1 MNNENP
7 IIVGLDI
14 GTTKIAA
21 VAGRKNQ
28 YGKLEILAFG
38 RADSSGVNHGEV
50 MNVEECI
57 RSIKVALDQ
66 CLAFNPH
73 LQIKEVYVGIAGR
86 HIKSI
91 QSRGERVVSNAEEVI
106 RKEDIEALIRD
117 QYKTCMPIGDDI
129 IDIIPQDF
137 TVGSVHGLTQQQIV
151 GMSGVKVSANFH
163 IISGDRGAIR
173 NIHRSVTHSG
183 LKTRDLVLQPLASAA
198 AVMCAD
204 DLEAG
209 VAIVDIGGGTTDL
222 AVFHDGMLKHTAVIP
237 IAGVNI
243 TNDIRQGLGVLR
255 SQAEQMKTQFGV
267 ALEDHAKPNA
277 FITIPGLKG
286 QAPKEISARNLAKII
301 EARMVDI
308 LDYVQYHLKEQDLM
322 SKLNGGIILTGG
334 GSQLNFLPQLTEFR
348 TGLHARIGL
357 PNEHLAG
364 GHIKELAK
372 PMYATA
378 IGLIL
383 RGYDDFENS
392 RQPFVSFN
400 NDNQVSLAD
409 RDAEKETPVKPI
421 SIEEELLAHFGDS
434 SSIDTGIH
442 YEAHATPNDE
452 FTPESASGEVFPS
465 DLFNQGTAPT
475 HTDGSENERMEKR
488 NRTIRGVFAT
498 VKKGVLRMF
507 DGLDNLDDKPLN

>member
-21 VAGRKNQ
+21 IAGRKNQ

-57 RSIKVALDQ
+57 RSIQVALNQ

-91 QSRGERVVSNAEEVI
+91 QNRGERVVSNAEEVI

-137 TVGSVHGLTQQQIV
+137 TVGSVHSLTRQQVI
-151 GMSGVKVSANFH
+151 GMSGVKVSGNFH

-173 NIHRSVTHSG
+173 NIHRSVTHAG
-183 LKTRDLVLQPLASAA
+183 LKTKDLVLQPLASAA
-198 AVMCAD
+198 AVMNAD

-222 AVFHDGMLKHTAVIP
+222 AVFHDGILKHTAVIP
-237 IAGVNI
+237 MAGVNI

-255 SQAEQMKTQFGV
+255 SQAEQMKVQFGV

-286 QAPKEISARNLAKII
+286 QQPKEISARNLAKII

-308 LDYVQYHLKEQDLM
+308 LDYVQYHLKEQQLM
-322 SKLNGGIILTGG
+322 GKLNSGIILTGG
-334 GSQLNFLPQLTEFR
+334 GSQLSYLPQLTEFR
-348 TGLHARIGL
+348 TGMHARVGY

-364 GHIKELAK
+364 GYIKEFAK

-400 NDNQVSLAD
+400 DDKPVNVTEQEG
-409 RDAEKETPVKPI
+409 EKAPVAQPL
-421 SIEEELLAHFGDS
+421 SIEEELQAQFGDS
-434 SSIDTGIH
+434 TIMPTASG
-442 YEAHATPNDE
+442 DE
-452 FTPESASGEVFPS
+452 NPVYNQPEYTPELTSQEQTPAG
-465 DLFNQGTAPT
+465 DLFNQPAGNA
-475 HTDGSENERMEKR
+475 EQALNETEKVQKR
-488 NRTIRGVFAT
+488 RKTIRDVFAT
-498 VKKGVLRMF
+498 VKPLVLSLF
-507 DGLDNLDDKPLN
+507 DGLDDKPFKD